1 MAEWNRGSLRLDT
14 RREGFA
20 LSLVL
25 LVMIVLT
32 GGVLTAYTLT
42 SSEHWQVNDRQE
54 QLRAF
59 LLAEEGLQR
68 FYATSQGVR
77 PTDGGCSTLALV
89 GGSAEVCTYLLRA
102 ALSVDDPEIWVVR
115 SRAWTEAPGNPN
127 LPPAARSVAQIAH
140 WKAAEIKVE
149 AGLKS
154 LGGVKKNGNSGE
166 INGNDACG
174 EKGPL
179 PALAIPENPKY
190 DDKFPNVLKTD
201 LVDEFGNKQRIRY
214 VGNDAFDAARDVEI
228 DWPGIVN
235 GTALRPDVK
244 FEQGDKWVDPSSRTE
259 KPWPVVFYDGNLSG
273 SPKGQGILI
282 VTGNLTI
289 NGNAEWKGIIL
300 IGGSLISNGNNVL
313 SGATIAG
320 LNAVFG
326 EEVDESTIEETT
338 LNGTKVITY
347 NSCDVAKAMESFASF
362 TPIHNAWMD
371 AWPVVD
377 PVVDDE

>member
-1 MAEWNRGSLRLDT
+1 MATRDWGALRLDT

-25 LVMIVLT
+25 LVMVVLT
-32 GGVLTAYTLT
+32 GGVLTAYSLT
-42 SSEHWQVNDRQE
+42 TSEQWLVNDRQE
-54 QLRAF
+54 QLHAF
-59 LLAEEGLQR
+59 LLAEEGLQS
-68 FYATSQGVR
+68 FYSSSQGVK
-77 PTDGGCSTLALV
+77 PTDGNCTTHDL
-89 GGSAEVCTYLLRA
+89 GGGAAEVCTYLLRA
-102 ALSVDDPEIWVVR
+102 ALSDDEPEIWVVR
-115 SRAWTEAPGNPN
+115 SRAWTNASGNPN

-140 WKAAEIKVE
+140 WISADIKVE

-154 LGGVKKNGNSGE
+154 LGGVKKNGNAGE

-174 EKGPL
+174 AKDPL

-201 LVDEFGNKQRIRY
+201 LLDENGNKKRIHHI
-214 VGNDAFDAARDVEI
+214 GHDAFDAASDVDI
-228 DWPGIVN
+228 DWHGIVN
-235 GTALRPDVK
+235 GTALKPDVK
-244 FEQGDKWVDPSSRTE
+244 FRKGENWVDPKARTQ

-273 SPKGQGILI
+273 SPKGQGILV

-326 EEVDESTIEETT
+326 EEVDESMIEETT

-347 NSCDVAKAMESFASF
+347 NSCDVEKAMESFSSL
-362 TPIHNAWMD
+362 TPISNAWMD

-377 PVVDDE
+377 QVDDD

>member
-1 MAEWNRGSLRLDT
+1 MTTRDWMSLRLDN
-14 RREGFA
+14 RRDGFA

-32 GGVLTAYTLT
+32 GGVLTAYSLT
-42 SSEHWQVNDRQE
+42 ISDHWQVDDRRE
-54 QLRAF
+54 QLNAF

-68 FYATSQGVR
+68 FYVESQGNK
-77 PTDGGCSTLALV
+77 PTDGGCTELDL
-89 GGSAEVCTYLLRA
+89 GGGTAELCTYRLRA
-102 ALSVDDPEIWVVR
+102 AFSDDDPETWVVR
-115 SRAWTEAPGNPN
+115 SRAWTQASGNPN

-174 EKGPL
+174 EKDPL
-179 PALAIPENPKY
+179 PALAIPEHPKY

-201 LVDEFGNKQRIRY
+201 LVDEHGNKKRIQY
-214 VGNDAFDAARDVEI
+214 VGHNAFDAARDVEI
-228 DWPGIVN
+228 DWEGIVKGN
-235 GTALRPDVK
+235 VLRPDVK
-244 FEQGDKWVDPSSRTE
+244 FEKGEKWDDPSKKTN

-273 SPKGQGILI
+273 KPTGQGILI

-289 NGNAEWKGIIL
+289 NGGAEWNGIIL
-300 IGGSLISNGNNVL
+300 IGGSLVSNGNNIL

-320 LNAVFG
+320 LNAIFG
-326 EEVDESTIEETT
+326 EDVDESTIEETT

-347 NSCDVAKAMESFASF
+347 NSCHVEKAMESFTSL
-362 TPIHNAWMD
+362 TPISNAWMD

-377 PVVDDE
+377 LVDDE